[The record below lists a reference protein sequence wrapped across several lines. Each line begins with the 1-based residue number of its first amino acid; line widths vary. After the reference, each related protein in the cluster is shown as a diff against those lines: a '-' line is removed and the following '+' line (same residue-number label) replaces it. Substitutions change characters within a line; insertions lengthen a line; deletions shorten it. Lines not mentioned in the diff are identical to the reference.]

1 MLLTK
6 RRITRRN
13 KGALAAML
21 LVIVSMT
28 APHVFQT
35 AKAVIVDDKYV
46 QDQRYEDKSKKRKR
60 KF

>member
-6 RRITRRN
+6 RARSRRN
-13 KGALAAML
+13 KGALTALL

-28 APHVFQT
+28 APHVFQV
-35 AKAVIVDDKYV
+35 AKAVTVDDKYV
-46 QDQRYEDKSKKRKR
+46 LDQRYADKSKKKKR